1 MFVGA
6 IIVYDEVQVEF
17 GWGFAV
23 DFLEE
28 TDKFLVPMAR
38 HTVADYFAVEHA
50 EGCEEGGRAVAFI
63 IVRPSPATA
72 LLHREARLGA
82 VEGLDLTLLV
92 HTQNQGLV
100 RRIQIQTNDVAEFLD
115 KAFIAA
121 ELEGPDQMRLEVVLL
136 PDPLDSCL
144 AETLGSGH
152 ATRAPVG
159 GIGGGGVQRSFNY
172 RSDFFHW
179 HPRFAPGTGSVLFQP
194 QETQGQKTR
203 APELDRRPRYSQDF
217 GHVLAEDTVSGHRDN
232 LRSHHFPIGEVSST
246 CPCVQGGALF
256 WG

>member
-1 MFVGA
+1 VSVQIVFDSSDQCGHVAEGAATDTFVGNLAEPTFDQVQPGTRSRDKVEMESRMPPQPGFHTWMFVGA

-17 GWGFAV
+17 GRGSAV

-38 HTVADYFAVEHA
+38 HTVADYLAVEHA

-159 GIGGGGVQRSFNY
+159 GIGGCGVQRSFNY
-172 RSDFFHW
+172 RSDFFH
-179 HPRFAPGTGSVLFQP
+179 
-194 QETQGQKTR
+194 
-203 APELDRRPRYSQDF
+203 
-217 GHVLAEDTVSGHRDN
+217 
-232 LRSHHFPIGEVSST
+232 
-246 CPCVQGGALF
+246 
-256 WG
+256 